1 MVAGISQRNAM
12 RAQRDDK
19 RGNSDSQGRDAPRD
33 RGPAP
38 TKSIKV
44 TVRPL
49 VISSVI
55 GLHCPVPFN
64 TNWTIFISNRL
75 LQRLHKHTEST
86 CLRLSFSVRSLATRV
101 CCDSDRIALQLS
113 FSNPRLG
120 KGKLVDLLS
129 EKFKITARSAG
140 GHNAGHTIVV
150 NGITYDFHILPSGLV
165 NPETVNLV
173 GSGTVVSVPQFF
185 HELQQLEKH
194 NLGYK
199 DRIFISDRAHALFE
213 LHSLVDGLEEIELG
227 KGAVGTTKKGI
238 GPCYQT
244 KAARSGIRIGEIFDK
259 EHMDNKLRTM
269 ATAYQKRYGDLLKYD
284 VEAEIKRYD
293 EWRPRLAEYVID
305 QVPLIQQAEAS
316 NTPML
321 VEGANA
327 LLLDVDWGTYPMV
340 TSSNTGIGG
349 VFTGLALS
357 PFKLKE
363 VIGVVKAYQT
373 RVGGG
378 PFPTEQINEIG
389 EKLQTIGREVGV
401 TTGRRRRCG
410 WLDLVLL
417 RYSAAINHY
426 TAFNLTKLDILDDF
440 DEIKIAVGYK
450 VDGKEVPSFPATID
464 ALSKVEPIYE
474 TLPGWKTNSTNISS
488 YDDLPENARKYIE
501 FIEKQTGVPVKWI
514 GTGPAREA
522 MIFR

>member
-1 MVAGISQRNAM
+1 MSTTVVLGSQFG
-12 RAQRDDK
+12 D
-19 RGNSDSQGRDAPRD
+19 
-33 RGPAP
+33 
-38 TKSIKV
+38 
-44 TVRPL
+44 
-49 VISSVI
+49 
-55 GLHCPVPFN
+55 
-64 TNWTIFISNRL
+64 
-75 LQRLHKHTEST
+75 E
-86 CLRLSFSVRSLATRV
+86 
-101 CCDSDRIALQLS
+101 
-113 FSNPRLG
+113 G

-150 NGITYDFHILPSGLV
+150 NGVTYDFHILPSGLV

-185 HELQQLEKH
+185 HELEQLEKH
-194 NLGYK
+194 NLEYK
-199 DRIFISDRAHALFE
+199 DRIFISDRAHALFK
-213 LHSLVDGLEEIELG
+213 LHSLVDGLEEVELG
-227 KGAVGTTKKGI
+227 KDAVGTTKKGI

-244 KAARSGIRIGEIFDK
+244 KAARTGIRIGEIFDK
-259 EHMDNKLRTM
+259 EHMDHKLRTL
-269 ATAYQKRYGDLLKYD
+269 AAAFKKRYGDLLQYD
-284 VEAEIKRYD
+284 VEAEIKEYD

-305 QVPLIQQAEAS
+305 QVPMIQQAEAT

-327 LLLDVDWGTYPMV
+327 LLLDIDWGTYPMV

-389 EKLQTIGREVGV
+389 DKLQTIGREVGV

-417 RYSAAINHY
+417 KYSAAINHY
-426 TAFNLTKLDILDDF
+426 TSFNLTKLDILDDF
-440 DEIKIAVGYK
+440 DEIKVAVGYK
-450 VDGKEVPSFPATID
+450 VDGKEVPSFPGTID

-474 TLPGWKTNSTNISS
+474 TLPGWKTDSTNITS
-488 YDDLPENARKYIE
+488 YEALPENARKYIE
-501 FIEKQTGVPVKWI
+501 FIEKYTGVGVKWI